1 MDYTKVKLALLQ
13 RFRYTKEGYRE
24 KFRDA
29 KPGDGETRR
38 QFAARLAGYFDRW
51 LEVAEVEKSFVALRE
66 TMLIEQFIKTCSSKL
81 TVFLKER
88 DCTTLDDLAG
98 KADVFL
104 EAQVQPSNEKAK
116 GDEREFNASMRT
128 SGSALKEDVRR
139 TIRCFLCNKI
149 GHKTENCQSR
159 SKYSRPSTCW
169 HCGKPGHK
177 AERCNLRSGDKTQ
190 VSCLWTAS
198 DERQGE
204 PDNSYITL
212 KNGGRIP
219 VVNAAVGRAPK
230 FLVDNM
236 PVVEGRVGE
245 QKITVLRDTGCNTVV
260 VKKSLVPVE
269 CYTGKSSPVFLL
281 DRTVKYLPEAEIF
294 VDTPFFVGKVIA
306 KCIDNPLYD
315 LVLGNIPQAREAHE
329 PDPAWNCDQQS
340 STEIPPRTE
349 HLGCEDME
357 EQRIEKNRADS
368 SRHVPSN
375 HSTMLHVNVAG
386 LGQAKNG
393 SNRGQA
399 PLNVPQV
406 PILETTAEELSKE
419 QRNDPSLKKCFDN
432 VGKVVRK
439 HKCRTRYDM
448 VIRNN
453 LLFRSCVFSTGRSIE
468 QLVLPTRYRPTVLSM
483 AHDGIMSGHQG
494 VKNTLALATE
504 EFFWPGI
511 QSDIKRYVRSC
522 DVCQRT
528 VPKGRVGKAPLGTM
542 PTIDTPFKRVAVD
555 IIGPIRP
562 TASSGNRYILT
573 MVDMAT
579 RYPDAVPL
587 RNIGTEQVAEALLEM
602 FARYGIPSEV
612 LSDRGSCFT
621 SDLMKEV
628 SKLLSVKRLLTTPYH
643 PMANGLV
650 ERFNGTIKQMMKR
663 MCQERPKDWDR
674 YLPALLFAYR
684 EVPQASLKF
693 SPFELLYGRKVR
705 GPLAI
710 LKEIWSNESL
720 KADLKTT
727 YTHVLEMRN
736 KLEGTCELA
745 HHCLEEA
752 KGKYKKYYDKKTV
765 TRQLRPGD
773 LVLILLPSDH
783 NKLIMQ
789 WKGPFEVSSRRN
801 EVDYEL
807 DVGGRKKVF
816 HVNMLKKYEERLE
829 YGMNRPSCGAATKDF
844 SEKTLSERNT
854 TEQSWQ
860 DVVVNED
867 LQDKEKDEVWRL
879 IGQYQS
885 VVSDRPGQTNLVT
898 CDLKLTTEEP
908 VRVRQYALPFAV

>member
-104 EAQVQPSNEKAK
+104 EAQVQPSYEKAK

-128 SGSALKEDVRR
+128 SGNALKEDVRR
-139 TIRCFLCNKI
+139 TLRCFLCNKI
-149 GHKTENCQSR
+149 GHKAENCQSR

-204 PDNSYITL
+204 PDDSYITL

-236 PVVEGRVGE
+236 PVVE
-245 QKITVLRDTGCNTVV
+245 
-260 VKKSLVPVE
+260 
-269 CYTGKSSPVFLL
+269 
-281 DRTVKYLPEAEIF
+281 A
-294 VDTPFFVGKVIA
+294 FFVGKVIA

-315 LVLGNIPQAREAHE
+315 LVLGNIPQAKEAHE
-329 PDPAWNCDQQS
+329 PDLAWNCDQQS
-340 STEIPPRTE
+340 SNEIPPRTE

-357 EQRIEKNRADS
+357 ERRIEMNRADS
-368 SRHVPSN
+368 SRRVPSN

-419 QRNDPSLKKCFDN
+419 QRNDSSLKKCFDN
-432 VGKVVRK
+432 VGKVIRK

-453 LLFRSCVFSTGRSIE
+453 LLFRSCVFATGRSIE

-511 QSDIKRYVRSC
+511 QSDIKWYVRSC

-528 VPKGRVGKAPLGTM
+528 VPKGRVGKATLGTL

-555 IIGPIRP
+555 IIGPVRP

-602 FARYGIPSEV
+602 FSRYGIPSEV

-705 GPLAI
+705 GPLTI

-727 YTHVLEMRN
+727 YAHVLELRN
-736 KLEGTCELA
+736 KLEGSCELA

-807 DVGGRKKVF
+807 DVGGRK
-816 HVNMLKKYEERLE
+816 Y
-829 YGMNRPSCGAATKDF
+829 ST
-844 SEKTLSERNT
+844 
-854 TEQSWQ
+854 
-860 DVVVNED
+860 
-867 LQDKEKDEVWRL
+867 
-879 IGQYQS
+879 
-885 VVSDRPGQTNLVT
+885 
-898 CDLKLTTEEP
+898 
-908 VRVRQYALPFAV
+908 